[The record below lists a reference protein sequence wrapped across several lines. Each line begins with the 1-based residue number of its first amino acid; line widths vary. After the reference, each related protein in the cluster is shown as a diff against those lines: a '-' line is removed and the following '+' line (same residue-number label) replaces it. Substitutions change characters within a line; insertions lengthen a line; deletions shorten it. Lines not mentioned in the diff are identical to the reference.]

1 MIRLALLA
9 SNVAAADAIEQMTQD
24 SSVFKLVHRSSPV
37 SASQPVLQALSAVDP
52 EVILMEV
59 NGGEDAVELV
69 KRLAL
74 ASRGALVG
82 FRSEWTSEEQSSFA
96 KAGACELLCE
106 PFSAADLEEAAYR
119 AVHLRR
125 PTTHQN
131 LLAFLPSKAGSGCST
146 VAVNTAAALA
156 NDLNQRTLLI
166 EADRRSGALSVLL
179 DVEDRGGLAQVLSHA
194 GALTG
199 LEWRQHVVSIG
210 KLDLLLANP
219 FNLGTPPTWADY
231 YQMLSFIEK
240 QYDFI
245 VVDLPEVVNKA
256 TAELLSVAR
265 LVFIVCEPDVI
276 SLKLVRLRKTEL
288 ECCAVRQENICVL
301 GNRWESRRLNRDII
315 QMTGAPMFAALPN
328 DYQQVQNAALES
340 RLVSRDSQFGR
351 ACAELARRLANM
363 PGTVESGLVANLLR
377 HFIKT

>member
-1 MIRLALLA
+1 MPLLQLDSRVMIRLALLA

-82 FRSEWTSEEQSSFA
+82 FRSGWTSEEQSSFA
-96 KAGACELLCE
+96 KAGACELLRE
-106 PFSAADLEEAAYR
+106 PFSASDLEEAAHR

-125 PTTHQN
+125 PITHQN
-131 LLAFLPSKAGSGCST
+131 VLAFLPSKAGSGCST

-245 VVDLPEVVNKA
+245 VVDLPEVVKQGDRGA
-256 TAELLSVAR
+256 IECSALG
-265 LVFIVCEPDVI
+265 IY
-276 SLKLVRLRKTEL
+276 RLRTRRNFVEAGAI
-288 ECCAVRQENICVL
+288 EENRVGMLC
-301 GNRWESRRLNRDII
+301 
-315 QMTGAPMFAALPN
+315 GAPGEHLRFGQPMGIAPAEPRYYSDDRSADVRGPAQRLPASTERCPRIALGFA
-328 DYQQVQNAALES
+328 
-340 RLVSRDSQFGR
+340 R
-351 ACAELARRLANM
+351 
-363 PGTVESGLVANLLR
+363 
-377 HFIKT
+377 